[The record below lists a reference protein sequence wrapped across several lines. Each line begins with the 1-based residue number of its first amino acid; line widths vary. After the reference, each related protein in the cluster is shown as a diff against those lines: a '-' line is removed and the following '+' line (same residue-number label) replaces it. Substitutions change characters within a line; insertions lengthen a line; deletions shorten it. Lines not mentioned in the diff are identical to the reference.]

1 MSYHNPVL
9 LHPSVDNLV
18 TNPFGTYV
26 DVTFGGGGH
35 SRAIL
40 NKLSDGR
47 LIAFDQDADS
57 HANLIE
63 DPRFQFVPSNFKNLT
78 RFLKYHQAY
87 PADGILAD
95 LGISSHQIDTAER
108 GFSYSKDGLL
118 DMRMNAD
125 AGITAKDVV
134 NQYDEQ
140 QLSNIFFNYGEL
152 SEGRRLARQIVK
164 MRGECSIETT
174 LQLAEILK
182 PCLQRG
188 KENKYLSKIFQA
200 LRIEVNKEMEVLESF
215 LQQTTDAL
223 KPGGRLVIIAYHSLE
238 DRLVKN
244 FMRSGNLSGEVEKDF
259 FGNPLTPF
267 KLITRKPIVPEE
279 EEITINPRARSAKLR
294 VAEKIIVTPNG
305 YDNQSK
311 ATQRS

>member
-18 TNPFGTYV
+18 TNPSGTYV

-40 NKLSDGR
+40 EKLTDGR
-47 LIAFDQDADS
+47 LIAFDQDEDS
-57 HANLIE
+57 QANLIE
-63 DPRFQFVPSNFKNLT
+63 DARLQFVPSNFKNLT
-78 RFLKYHQAY
+78 RFLQYHKAY

-118 DMRMNAD
+118 DMRMNAQS
-125 AGITAKDVV
+125 GISAKEVV
-134 NQYDEQ
+134 NGYDEQ
-140 QLSNIFFNYGEL
+140 QLSRLFFTYGEL
-152 SEGRRLARQIVK
+152 HEGRQLARQIV
-164 MRGECSIETT
+164 RVRSERELETT
-174 LQLAEILK
+174 MQLVEALK
-182 PCLQRG
+182 PSLPRG
-188 KENKYLSKIFQA
+188 RENKYLSKIFQA
-200 LRIEVNKEMEVLESF
+200 LRIEVNHEMDVLESF
-215 LQQTTDAL
+215 LTQTVDAL

-244 FMRSGNLSGEVEKDF
+244 FMRSGNLNGEVEKDF

-267 KLITRKPIVPEE
+267 KLVTRKAVAPDE
-279 EEITINPRARSAKLR
+279 EEIMMNPRARSAKLR
-294 VAEKIIVTPNG
+294 VAEKIIVKANG
-305 YDNQSK
+305 LNN
-311 ATQRS
+311 